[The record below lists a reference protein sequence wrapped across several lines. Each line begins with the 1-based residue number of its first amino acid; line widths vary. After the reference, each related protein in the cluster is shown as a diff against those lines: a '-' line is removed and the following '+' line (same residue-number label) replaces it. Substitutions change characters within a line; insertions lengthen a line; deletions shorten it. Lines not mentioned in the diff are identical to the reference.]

1 MREFLKRDLF
11 EEGFLKEFLCKY
23 GLIIFLMVTITV
35 LAYQKEAN
43 EVIPKEAIVVTVIT
57 PYGFFPTILKRGLLS
72 PVNRNKRWITLKD
85 FKKRM
90 SNRCKPKVD
99 NRHTFEVNKGEI

>member
-1 MREFLKRDLF
+1 MREFLKD
-11 EEGFLKEFLCKY
+11 FLCKY

-43 EVIPKEAIVVTVIT
+43 EIIPKEAIVVTVMT
-57 PYGFFPTILKRGLLS
+57 PYGYLPTVIKKGTLS
-72 PVNRNKRWITLKD
+72 PINRNKRWITLKD
-85 FKKRM
+85 FKKRI

-99 NRHTFEVNKGEI
+99 NKNTFEAKK